1 MLNQLALGG
10 DTVYYIPDH
19 TPSLEE
25 RIALMQEDSRF
36 DVADPEVSFGSV
48 SGQKE
53 QELIPD
59 PSIFAGIHAKASPCK
74 VPKIFVSN
82 NCIFNCAYC
91 GCRVS
96 NDGKQRYCNSPGQMA
111 EIAYNTAIE
120 NGHGV
125 FITSAIHKSPDY
137 TEELII
143 ETMRILRQELF
154 YTGYIHAKIMPGA
167 DPALIK
173 KAAQYANRLSVNI
186 EVAKSSGYERVAKQ
200 KNKYNILGP
209 MQEISNVVRE
219 AKRYRSSG
227 SRILA
232 RSQTTQLMAG
242 STDET
247 DRTIL
252 ILAKALYKKY
262 DLSRVYYTN
271 FQYVHE
277 AKGYDLPLTRT
288 PSWRARRL
296 YQADRLMQLYGF
308 SPEEIAPEEE
318 PNLTSRLD
326 PKMSWAL
333 RNIHL
338 FPIEVNTADYEELL
352 RIPGIGLTFAQ
363 KIIRARRYGMI
374 SHQTLKKIGVYM
386 KKSSPFLTC
395 NGRYEGGNALSDIE
409 KLKLMFSEACEP
421 DVFEELSMTHC

>member
-1 MLNQLALGG
+1 MN
-10 DTVYYIPDH
+10 YIPDH

-36 DVADPEVSFGSV
+36 DVADPELSFGPA
-48 SGQKE
+48 QADRE
-53 QELIPD
+53 QEFIPD
-59 PSIFAGIHAKASPCK
+59 PSIFSDIQAKSNPPK
-74 VPKIFVSN
+74 VPKVFLSN
-82 NCIFNCAYC
+82 NCVFNCAYC

-96 NDGKQRYCNSPGQMA
+96 NEGRQRYCNTPRQMA
-111 EIAYNTAIE
+111 ELAYNMAKE

-125 FITSAIHKSPDY
+125 FITSAIHRNPDY

-143 ETMRILRQELF
+143 ETLRILRKEYF
-154 YTGYIHAKIMPGA
+154 YTGYIHAKIMPGT
-167 DPALIK
+167 DPSLIER
-173 KAAQYANRLSVNI
+173 AAQYANRLSVNI

-209 MQEISNVVRE
+209 MQEISNIVRN
-219 AKRYRSSG
+219 AKRYKG
-227 SRILA
+227 FGGKTMA

-242 STDET
+242 STEES

-252 ILAKALYKKY
+252 TLSRALYKKY

-271 FQYVHE
+271 FHYTHP
-277 AKGYDLPLTRT
+277 AKGYDLPITQT
-288 PSWRARRL
+288 PFWRVRRL

-308 SPEEIAPEEE
+308 SPDEITPDEE
-318 PNLTSRLD
+318 PYLTSELD

-352 RIPGIGLTFAQ
+352 RIPGIGVTFAQ
-363 KIIRARRYGMI
+363 KIIRARRYGPV
-374 SHQTLKKIGVYM
+374 SHQTLRKIGVYM
-386 KKSSPFLTC
+386 NKSSLFLTC
-395 NGRYEGGNALSDIE
+395 NGKYEGGNALSDAG
-409 KLKLMFSEACEP
+409 KLKAMFSEAYAP
-421 DVFEELSMTHC
+421 DINEALLQGSHQPC